1 MKSTLVQLKSTD
13 VLLKNT
19 GEKLLNIKNMGR
31 KTFVEKLAE
40 TKLLISGLKGRKN
53 NLPTG
58 ISEQQLTETEA
69 QHQKVETLNQ
79 EQEKLKADLKVKTAE
94 LNAEMKKLEGQ
105 TATIR
110 KYTKL
115 GTKPEEWRE
124 FGIEDKR

>member
-1 MKSTLVQLKSTD
+1 
-13 VLLKNT
+13 
-19 GEKLLNIKNMGR
+19 MGR

-58 ISEQQLTETEA
+58 VSEEQLTQTEE

-94 LNAEMKKLEGQ
+94 LNAEMKKLEAQ
-105 TATIR
+105 TAPIR